1 MTATGPSQQQPP
13 APEEELP
20 PPTSAVE
27 RANRM
32 SAANMLRSLAPLV
45 VICLVI
51 VGWLAFL
58 RDDSGTD
65 PVRPVDPSGTV
76 RTAAEYAAF
85 PLEAPAD
92 LPDGWR
98 ATDTDFEGDG
108 PGERVTLGIDYSTP
122 AEDYARFVT
131 SDDPEAVAVDEVLDG
146 AEPDGT
152 VDVGG
157 REWTRS
163 TTARGETALSRE
175 SGEAVVVVTGDA
187 SDAELEALAAS
198 VGPVD

>member
-1 MTATGPSQQQPP
+1 MTVTGPPEQQPS

-45 VICLVI
+45 VICLAI

-58 RDDSGTD
+58 RDDAGTD
-65 PVRPVDPSGTV
+65 PVREVDPSSTV

-92 LPDGWR
+92 LPEGYR

-122 AEDYARFVT
+122 SEDYALFVT
-131 SDDPEAVAVDEVLDG
+131 SDDPEAEAVGDVLDG

-152 VDVGG
+152 VDIGG

-163 TTARGETALSRE
+163 TTERGETALSRQA
-175 SGEAVVVVTGDA
+175 GEATVLVTGDA
-187 SDAELEALAAS
+187 SDEELETLAAS
-198 VGPVD
+198 VGPVA